1 MICRKVEKSEYA
13 ILAEIHMAAFKGFFL
28 TSLGKSFMNAYYKAT
43 LQSNESIAVCAVDEK
58 KNIVGFSFGSTHSK
72 GFHKRILKQNPVLFL
87 LQGIIILFTKPKALF
102 RLANNLDKN
111 ANTADD
117 GNYAEL
123 LSIAVTPEAKGTGIG
138 KEIIKKFEEEAIH
151 KGCRRIALTTD
162 YYNNGDVVEF
172 YRRTGYRVFYEFIT
186 YPDRKMYKLI
196 KDLND

>member
-1 MICRKVEKSEYA
+1 MIYREVAKSEYA
-13 ILAEIHMAAFKGFFL
+13 ILSEIHMAAFKGFFL

-43 LQSNESIAVCAVDEK
+43 LQSNESIAVCAVDDK
-58 KNIVGFSFGSTHSK
+58 KDIVGFSFGSIHSK
-72 GFHKRILKQNPVLFL
+72 GFHKRILKQNSVLFL
-87 LQGIIILFTKPKALF
+87 IQGIIILFTKPKALF

-111 ANTADD
+111 GNETDD

-123 LSIAVTPEAKGTGIG
+123 LSIAVTPAAKGTGIG
-138 KEIIKKFEEEAIH
+138 KEMIKKFEEEAIS
-151 KGCRRIALTTD
+151 KGCKKIALTTD

-186 YPDRKMYKLI
+186 YPERKMYKLI